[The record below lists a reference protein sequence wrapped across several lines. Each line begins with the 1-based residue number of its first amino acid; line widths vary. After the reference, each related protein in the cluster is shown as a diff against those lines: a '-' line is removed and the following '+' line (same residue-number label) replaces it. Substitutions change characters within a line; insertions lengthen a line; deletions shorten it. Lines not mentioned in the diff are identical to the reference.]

1 VELLETSPGQG
12 YSPAKATVV
21 MVEAGSTP
29 TSSPQVPPE
38 IDAAVITWMLQHGWT
53 VGPARW
59 EMVTVAGFHVWQ
71 EDLVEGRAHA
81 LWVAESM
88 VRHLSAEQL
97 ITVLEDEDM
106 AQEIRISLRVL
117 IHERG
122 AGYRVSVVPRRS
134 GGWQRPQEDVGG

>member
-1 VELLETSPGQG
+1 
-12 YSPAKATVV
+12 
-21 MVEAGSTP
+21 MVEAEFA
-29 TSSPQVPPE
+29 QVPPE
-38 IDAAVITWMLQHGWT
+38 IDAAVIAWMRQHGWT

-59 EMVTVAGFHVWQ
+59 DMIAETGFHVWR
-71 EDLVEGRAHA
+71 EDLAEGRAHA
-81 LWVAESM
+81 LWVSESM
-88 VRHLSAEQL
+88 IRDLSAEQL
-97 ITVLEDEDM
+97 IRVLEDEDM